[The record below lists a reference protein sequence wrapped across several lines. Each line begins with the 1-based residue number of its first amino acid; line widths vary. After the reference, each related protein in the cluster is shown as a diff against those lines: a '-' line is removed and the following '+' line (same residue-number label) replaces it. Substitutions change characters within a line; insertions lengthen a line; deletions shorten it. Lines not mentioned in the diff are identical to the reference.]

1 MNLYGRQLFAQFRE
15 NSLVGEINYWMP
27 WKLLLLEISEK
38 RKLKNEK
45 NIIGSTRRQNV
56 IMLSNQEGF
65 VETFVFHH
73 VPSSVWLTKV

>member
-1 MNLYGRQLFAQFRE
+1 
-15 NSLVGEINYWMP
+15 
-27 WKLLLLEISEK
+27 LEISEK

-65 VETFVFHH
+65 VETFVLHH
-73 VPSSVWLTKV
+73 VPSSV